1 MVRNTIFQFVKI
13 LIKFEKIFSQT
24 PMKRSWL
31 KIILLLAIPYFIYGQ
46 EGKIPERQVISNLEI
61 EVKPTAKT
69 VKLKPVSDER
79 FGFQLAKRRKITR
92 IPFEFQANLV
102 IVPVKVNKSD
112 TLRFILDTGVSSILI
127 TDPSLAKKQS
137 MKFARSV
144 KISGAGEGTDIEAGI
159 VLDNTITMGDMIGY
173 RQNLVVLKEDVLKL
187 SEFVGS
193 PVHGIIGY
201 EIFNRFTVTIDFG
214 TNELILENPEHY
226 KYKPQKGQRF
236 PITIEEN
243 KPYLSTVEL
252 INDKQNLPLKV
263 ILDTGAGHAISIDA
277 NRYNGIPMPEKV
289 VKAQLGRGLSG
300 IINGS
305 LGRISKLRLGKF
317 EMKNLVASFPDSS
330 SYRIKGMELIDRQ
343 GNIGCEFLRR
353 FKITFNYRDQYIVLK
368 PINRRMKEPFEH
380 NMSGIELMAKGDDY
394 HEYTVDRV
402 VEHSPA
408 EDAGLLQGDLVMFIN
423 NKSSKDITISEI
435 YKLFQKGEGKN
446 INLIMKREGK
456 IFFATINLRRLI

>member
-1 MVRNTIFQFVKI
+1 
-13 LIKFEKIFSQT
+13 
-24 PMKRSWL
+24 MKGSWL
-31 KIILLLAIPYFIYGQ
+31 KIILFSVIPYFNYGQ
-46 EGKIPERQVISNLEI
+46 EKKILERQVISNLEI
-61 EVKPTAKT
+61 EEMPTAKT

-92 IPFEFQANLV
+92 IPFEFQANLI
-102 IVPVKVNKSD
+102 IVPVKINNSD

-127 TDPSLAKKQS
+127 TDPQIAKKQF
-137 MKFARSV
+137 MKFARNV
-144 KISGAGEGTDIEAGI
+144 RISGAGEGTDIEAGI

-173 RQNLVVLKEDVLKL
+173 RQNIVVLKEDVLKL
-187 SEFVGS
+187 SEFVGN
-193 PVHGIIGY
+193 PIHGIIGY
-201 EIFNRFTVTIDFG
+201 EIFNRFVVTIDFG
-214 TNELILENPEHY
+214 TNEIILENPEHY
-226 KYKPQKGQRF
+226 KYKPKKGQRF

-243 KPYLSTVEL
+243 KPYLSTIEL

-263 ILDTGAGHAISIDA
+263 VLDTGAGHAISIDA

-305 LGRISKLRLGKF
+305 LGRISKLKLGRF

-330 SYRIKGMELIDRQ
+330 SYRIKGMELIERQ

-408 EDAGLLQGDLVMFIN
+408 EDAGLLQGDRMMFIN

>member
-1 MVRNTIFQFVKI
+1 M
-13 LIKFEKIFSQT
+13 
-24 PMKRSWL
+24 
-31 KIILLLAIPYFIYGQ
+31 AIPYFNYGQ
-46 EGKIPERQVISNLEI
+46 AGKIPERQVTSNLEI
-61 EVKPTAKT
+61 ETKPRAKT

-79 FGFQLAKRRKITR
+79 FGFQLAKKRKITR

-102 IVPVKVNKSD
+102 IVPVKVNNSD

-127 TDPSLAKKQS
+127 TDPSVAKKQL
-137 MKFARSV
+137 MKFARNV

-201 EIFNRFTVTIDFG
+201 EIFNRFVVTIDFG
-214 TNELILENPEHY
+214 TNEIILENPEHY
-226 KYKPQKGQRF
+226 KYKHQKGERF

-252 INDKQNLPLKV
+252 ISDKQNIPLKV
-263 ILDTGAGHAISIDA
+263 VLDTGAGHAISIDA
-277 NRYNGIPMPEKV
+277 NRYNGIPMPERV

-305 LGRISKLRLGKF
+305 LGRIAKLKLGKF

-402 VEHSPA
+402 IEHSPA
-408 EDAGLLQGDLVMFIN
+408 EDAGLLQGDCVMFIN
-423 NKSSKDITISEI
+423 NKSSKEITISEI

-446 INLIMKREGK
+446 INLIMKRGND

>member
-1 MVRNTIFQFVKI
+1 
-13 LIKFEKIFSQT
+13 
-24 PMKRSWL
+24 MKRSWL
-31 KIILLLAIPYFIYGQ
+31 KIILLLAIPYFNYGQ

-61 EVKPTAKT
+61 EVTPTAKT

-102 IVPVKVNKSD
+102 IVPVKVNNSD

-127 TDPSLAKKQS
+127 TDPEIAKKQF
-137 MKFARSV
+137 MKFARNV

-214 TNELILENPEHY
+214 TNEIILENPEHY

-263 ILDTGAGHAISIDA
+263 VLDTGAGHAISIDA

-330 SYRIKGMELIDRQ
+330 SYRIKGMELIERQ

-408 EDAGLLQGDLVMFIN
+408 EDAGLLQGDRMMFIN
-423 NKSSKDITISEI
+423 NKSSKEITISEI

>member
-1 MVRNTIFQFVKI
+1 
-13 LIKFEKIFSQT
+13 
-24 PMKRSWL
+24 MKYAL
-31 KIILLLAIPYFIYGQ
+31 QKILLLIGLPYLNYCQGIGMPKRHIILNSTIEIQ
-46 EGKIPERQVISNLEI
+46 EKSTSKKVM
-61 EVKPTAKT
+61 
-69 VKLKPVSDER
+69 LKPVSDEK
-79 FGFQLAKRRKITR
+79 FGFQLIKRRKITR

-102 IVPVKVNKSD
+102 IVPVKVNNSD

-127 TDPSLAKKQS
+127 TDPQIAKLQR
-137 MKFARSV
+137 MKFVRNV
-144 KISGAGEGTDIEAGI
+144 KISGAGQGTDIEAGI

-173 RQNLVVLKEDVLKL
+173 RQNLVVLKEDILKL

-193 PVHGIIGY
+193 PIHGIIGY
-201 EIFNRFTVTIDFG
+201 EIFNRFAVTIDFL

-226 KYKPQKGQRF
+226 KYKPSKGERF

-243 KPYLSTVEL
+243 KPFLSTIEL
-252 INDKQNLPLKV
+252 INDKQNLPLIV
-263 ILDTGAGHAISIDA
+263 ILDTGAGHAISLDA
-277 NRYNGIPMPEKV
+277 NRSNGIPMPEKV

-330 SYRIKGMELIDRQ
+330 SYRTKGMELIERQ

-353 FKITFNYRDQYIVLK
+353 FKVTFNYRDQYIVLK

-380 NMSGIELMAKGDDY
+380 NMSGIELMARGNDY
-394 HEYTVDRV
+394 HEYMIDRV
-402 VEHSPA
+402 IENSPA
-408 EDAGLLQGDLVMFIN
+408 DDAGLLQGDQVMFIN
-423 NKSSKDITISEI
+423 NKSSKDISISEI

-446 INLIMKREGK
+446 VNLIMNREGK
-456 IFFATINLRRLI
+456 LFFATINLRRLI

>member
-1 MVRNTIFQFVKI
+1 
-13 LIKFEKIFSQT
+13 
-24 PMKRSWL
+24 MKRSWL
-31 KIILLLAIPYFIYGQ
+31 KLIFLLSIPYLNYGQ

-61 EVKPTAKT
+61 EAKPTAKM

-102 IVPVKVNKSD
+102 IVPVKVNNSD
-112 TLRFILDTGVSSILI
+112 TLRFILDTGVSSILL
-127 TDPSLAKKQS
+127 TDPQIAKQQF

-201 EIFNRFTVTIDFG
+201 EIFNRFAVTIDFG
-214 TNELILENPEHY
+214 TNEIILENPEHY
-226 KYKPQKGQRF
+226 KYKPNKGERF
-236 PITIEEN
+236 PISIEEN
-243 KPYLSTVEL
+243 KPYLSTIEL

-263 ILDTGAGHAISIDA
+263 VLDTGAGHAISLDA
-277 NRYNGIPMPEKV
+277 NRSNGIPMPEKL

-317 EMKNLVASFPDSS
+317 EMNNLVASFPDSS
-330 SYRIKGMELIDRQ
+330 SYRIRGLELTERQ

-353 FKITFNYRDQYIVLK
+353 FKVTFNYRDQYIVLK

-380 NMSGIELMAKGDDY
+380 NMSGIELMAKGEDY
-394 HEYTVDRV
+394 HEYTIDRV
-402 VEHSPA
+402 VENSPA
-408 EDAGLLQGDLVMFIN
+408 DNAGLLQGDKLIFIN
-423 NKSSKDITISEI
+423 NKSSKDISISEI

-446 INLIMKREGK
+446 INLIMKRGQDV
-456 IFFATINLRRLI
+456 FFTTINLRRLI

>member
-1 MVRNTIFQFVKI
+1 
-13 LIKFEKIFSQT
+13 
-24 PMKRSWL
+24 MKGSWQ
-31 KIILLLAIPYFIYGQ
+31 KILLLIVFPYLAYCQVIRT
-46 EGKIPERQVISNLEI
+46 PERQIISNSTIEI
-61 EVKPTAKT
+61 QEKPTSKK
-69 VKLKPVSDER
+69 VMLKPISDER

-92 IPFEFQANLV
+92 IPFDFQANLI
-102 IVPVKVNKSD
+102 IVPIKVNNSD

-127 TDPSLAKKQS
+127 TDPQIAKLQR
-137 MKFARSV
+137 MKFVRNA
-144 KISGAGEGTDIEAGI
+144 KISGAGQGTDIEAGI
-159 VLDNTITMGDMIGY
+159 VLDNTIMMGDMIGY

-193 PVHGIIGY
+193 PIHGIIGY
-201 EIFNRFTVTIDFG
+201 EIFNRFAVTIDFS
-214 TNELILENPEHY
+214 TNELTLENPEHY
-226 KYKPQKGQRF
+226 KYKPSKGERF

-243 KPYLSTVEL
+243 KPYLSTMEL

-263 ILDTGAGHAISIDA
+263 ILDTGAGHAISLDA
-277 NRYNGIPMPEKV
+277 NRNNRIPMPEKV

-330 SYRIKGMELIDRQ
+330 SYRMKGMELIERQ

-353 FKITFNYRDQYIVLK
+353 FKVTFNYRDQYIVLK

-380 NMSGIELMAKGDDY
+380 NMSGIELMAKGNDY
-394 HEYTVDRV
+394 HEYMIDRV
-402 VEHSPA
+402 IENSPA
-408 EDAGLLQGDLVMFIN
+408 DHAGLLQGDQVMFIN
-423 NKSSKDITISEI
+423 NKSSKDISISEI

-446 INLIMKREGK
+446 VNLIMNREGK
-456 IFFATINLRRLI
+456 LFFATINLRRLI

>member
-1 MVRNTIFQFVKI
+1 
-13 LIKFEKIFSQT
+13 
-24 PMKRSWL
+24 MKYAL
-31 KIILLLAIPYFIYGQ
+31 QKILLLIGLPYLNYCQGIGMPKRHIILNSTIEIQ
-46 EGKIPERQVISNLEI
+46 EKSTSKKVM
-61 EVKPTAKT
+61 
-69 VKLKPVSDER
+69 LKPVSDEK
-79 FGFQLAKRRKITR
+79 FGFQLIKRRKITR

-102 IVPVKVNKSD
+102 IVPVKVNNSD

-127 TDPSLAKKQS
+127 TDPQIAKLQR
-137 MKFARSV
+137 MKFVRNV
-144 KISGAGEGTDIEAGI
+144 KISGAGQGTDIEAGI

-173 RQNLVVLKEDVLKL
+173 RQNLVVLKEDILKL

-193 PVHGIIGY
+193 PIHGIIGY
-201 EIFNRFTVTIDFG
+201 EIFNRFAVTIDFL

-226 KYKPQKGQRF
+226 KYKPSKGERF

-243 KPYLSTVEL
+243 KPYLSTIEL

-263 ILDTGAGHAISIDA
+263 ILDTGAGHAISLDA
-277 NRYNGIPMPEKV
+277 NRSNGIPMPEKV

-330 SYRIKGMELIDRQ
+330 SYRTKGMELIERQ

-353 FKITFNYRDQYIVLK
+353 FKVTFNYRDQYIVLK

-380 NMSGIELMAKGDDY
+380 NMSGIELMARGNDY
-394 HEYTVDRV
+394 HEYMIDRV
-402 VEHSPA
+402 IENSPA
-408 EDAGLLQGDLVMFIN
+408 DDAGLLQGDQVMFIN
-423 NKSSKDITISEI
+423 NKSSKDISISEI

-446 INLIMKREGK
+446 VNLIMNREGK
-456 IFFATINLRRLI
+456 LFFATINLRRLI

>member
-1 MVRNTIFQFVKI
+1 
-13 LIKFEKIFSQT
+13 
-24 PMKRSWL
+24 MKCSWQ
-31 KIILLLAIPYFIYGQ
+31 KILLLIAFPYLNYGQ
-46 EGKIPERQVISNLEI
+46 GIEMPERQIISNSSIEI
-61 EVKPTAKT
+61 QEKPISKK
-69 VKLKPVSDER
+69 VMLKPISDER
-79 FGFQLAKRRKITR
+79 FGFQLTKRRKITR

-102 IVPVKVNKSD
+102 IVPIKVNNSD

-127 TDPSLAKKQS
+127 TDPQIAKLQR
-137 MKFARSV
+137 MKFVRNV
-144 KISGAGEGTDIEAGI
+144 KISGAGQGTDIEAGI

-173 RQNLVVLKEDVLKL
+173 RQNLGVLKEDVLKL

-193 PVHGIIGY
+193 PIHGIIGY
-201 EIFNRFTVTIDFG
+201 EIFNRFAVTIDFS

-226 KYKPQKGQRF
+226 KYKPSKGERF

-243 KPYLSTVEL
+243 KPYLSTIEL

-263 ILDTGAGHAISIDA
+263 ILDTGAGHAISLDA
-277 NRYNGIPMPEKV
+277 NKNNRIPMPPKV

-317 EMKNLVASFPDSS
+317 EMKNIVASFPDSS
-330 SYRIKGMELIDRQ
+330 SYRMRGMELIERQ

-353 FKITFNYRDQYIVLK
+353 FKVTFNYRDQYIVLK

-380 NMSGIELMAKGDDY
+380 NMSGIELMARGNDF
-394 HEYTVDRV
+394 HEYMIDRV
-402 VEHSPA
+402 LENSPA
-408 EDAGLLQGDLVMFIN
+408 DNVGLLQGDQVMFIN
-423 NKSSKDITISEI
+423 NKSSKDISISEI

-446 INLIMKREGK
+446 VNLIMNREGK

>member
-1 MVRNTIFQFVKI
+1 
-13 LIKFEKIFSQT
+13 
-24 PMKRSWL
+24 MKRSWL
-31 KIILLLAIPYFIYGQ
+31 NIILLSAIPYLDYGQ

-61 EVKPTAKT
+61 EAKPTAKT

-102 IVPVKVNKSD
+102 IVPVKVNNSD

-127 TDPSLAKKQS
+127 TDPQVAKSQH
-137 MKFARSV
+137 MKFVRNV

-159 VLDNTITMGDMIGY
+159 VLDNTITMGDMVGY
-173 RQNLVVLKEDVLKL
+173 RQNLVVLKDDVLKL

-193 PVHGIIGY
+193 PIHGIIGY
-201 EIFNRFTVTIDFG
+201 EIFNRFAVTIDFG
-214 TNELILENPEHY
+214 TNEIILENPEHY
-226 KYKPQKGQRF
+226 KYKPNKGERF

-243 KPYLSTVEL
+243 KPYLSTIEL

-263 ILDTGAGHAISIDA
+263 VLDTGAGHAISLDA
-277 NRYNGIPMPEKV
+277 NSSNGIPMPEKV

-317 EMKNLVASFPDSS
+317 EMNNLVASFPDSS
-330 SYRIKGMELIDRQ
+330 SYRVRGLELIERQ

-353 FKITFNYRDQYIVLK
+353 FKVTFNYRDQYIVLK

-394 HEYTVDRV
+394 HEFTVDRV
-402 VEHSPA
+402 IENSPA
-408 EDAGLLQGDLVMFIN
+408 DNAGLLQGDRVMFIN
-423 NKSSKDITISEI
+423 NKSSKDISISEI

-446 INLIMKREGK
+446 INLIMNREGK

>member
-102 IVPVKVNKSD
+102 IVPVKVNNSD

-193 PVHGIIGY
+193 PIHGIIGY